1 MVDLLFIVLAES
13 ALEPVPREILDHP
26 SIVKDARRRCKRPEQ
41 LILDRSYHHHAMAGL
56 SDAHRRG
63 RPDIIHITLL
73 TALSSPLNLTGNL
86 KIYIHTRND
95 EVIFISPKVRVPR
108 NSERFKGLI
117 EQLYEF
123 GQVPPKGEPLM
134 KMRRMGIEELLRN
147 IDPTLKVGMSM
158 RGESRWIRDVVG
170 LIANHDRPTVLVG
183 GFPRGHFSKETISLL
198 DKTFRIYSSGLESWT
213 VTSWLIFAYMDVTG
227 ADKVVQN
234 R

>member
-1 MVDLLFIVLAES
+1 MADLLFIVLAES

-26 SIVKDARRRCKRPEQ
+26 SIVKDARRQCKRPEQ

-56 SDAHRRG
+56 RDAHRRG
-63 RPDIIHITLL
+63 RPDIVHITLL
-73 TALSSPLNLTGNL
+73 TALSSPLNLTGGL

-108 NSERFKGLI
+108 NSERFKGLL
-117 EQLYEF
+117 EQLYDF

-134 KMRRMGIEELLRN
+134 KIRRMGVGELLKH

-158 RGESRWIRDVVG
+158 RGERRGIKDVVG
-170 LIANHDRPTVLVG
+170 LIARHERPAVIVG

-198 DKTFRIYSSGLESWT
+198 DKIFKIYDSGLDSWT
-213 VTSWLIFAYMDVTG
+213 VTSWLIFAYIDATG
-227 ADKVVQN
+227 SDKVV
-234 R
+234 